1 MPERHTITISDNSL
15 KRIFILGTNSAIAER
30 LARHFAAQGA
40 ALYLTGRDTGRLEA
54 IAADLRVRGAARVE
68 FERLDVT
75 EAAALAGV
83 VARAA
88 AALGGLDT
96 VIVAAGLLPDQT
108 RVNADADLLRETLE
122 VNAVSPMVVLN
133 AAAAFFEQQGHGQ
146 LVAIG
151 SVAGDRGR
159 AVNYAYGTAKGALEI
174 FMSGLRQRL
183 HGRGVRVL
191 LVKPGF
197 VDTPMTADFAKG
209 PLWASPERVAQ
220 DLVKAMEKGRAVIYT
235 PWFWR
240 WILLIIRSIPERL
253 FVRLRF

>member
-1 MPERHTITISDNSL
+1 M
-15 KRIFILGTNSAIAER
+15 KRASSVLVLGATSAIAEH
-30 LARHFAAQGA
+30 LARHLAARGA
-40 ALYLTGRDTGRLEA
+40 SLYLTGRSGERLTV
-54 IAADLRVRGAARVE
+54 IAADLRIRGAAEVAIE
-68 FERLDVT
+68 QLDVIDRP
-75 EAAALAGV
+75 ALNGI

-88 AALGGLDT
+88 QALGSLDT
-96 VIVAAGLLPDQT
+96 VLFAAGLLPDQT
-108 RVNADADLLRETLE
+108 QVETDPALLRLTLE
-122 VNAVSPMVVLN
+122 VNAISAMVVLN
-133 AAAAFFEQQGHGQ
+133 AAAAYFERQGHGQ

-159 AVNYAYGTAKGALEI
+159 AANDAYGAAKGALEI

-183 HGRGVRVL
+183 HKSGVQVL

-197 VDTPMTADFAKG
+197 VDTPMTAGFAKG

-220 DLVKAMEKGRAVIYT
+220 DIVRAMDRGRSVIYT

-240 WILLIIRSIPERL
+240 GIMLIIRHLPERL